1 MQKSLDT
8 KLAEIRKDPNSR
20 AFILADAKD
29 PDMARGIQA
38 LGPAMRSDPRAG
50 ARRAMNSPEAFPDS
64 EIGHRTVVDFD
75 ALIHAVVQQGLV
87 DIMLMS
93 AATSERLTIKER
105 LFDNSHVTPAAR
117 ANDTTDI
124 WVVRDGVYPKEA
136 SRPFRSA
143 TIDHIQCGKLE
154 CAPHERVLG
163 ANLGLY
169 SVTFVNNL
177 ERDMETLREFKRF
190 REEAERRGFRYFLE
204 IFDPNVH
211 SGIPAEK
218 IGAFVNDSIVRSL
231 AGVTGRGRPVFLK
244 MVYHGPKFT
253 EELANYDTTIP
264 VGILGGGAGT
274 TYDAFK
280 LIAEVQKYGARIAL
294 FGRKINNAEHQLAFI
309 EMLHRIVNGKI
320 SPEEAVR
327 AYHGVLQGLG
337 IKPHRSLDEDMQL
350 TDTSMSYA
358 ESARMVVTRKVS
370 GSVAAVSDRREIG
383 RKTAGGH
390 KPPLQVSAPQ
400 ADNASPILP
409 DGKPDFSRMTSAQ
422 RVAYHRLRLDRKLG
436 VSRGT

>member
-8 KLAEIRKDPNSR
+8 KLAEIRKSPNSR

-38 LGPAMRSDPRAG
+38 LGPVRRTDPRAR
-50 ARRAMNSPEAFPDS
+50 ARQSPEAFAAGEVNYRNVEDFYAITR
-64 EIGHRTVVDFD
+64 EVVR
-75 ALIHAVVQQGLV
+75 QGLI
-87 DIMLMS
+87 DILLMS
-93 AATSERLTIKER
+93 PSTNERLTIKER

-124 WVVRDGVYPKEA
+124 WVVRDGVYPKAA

-177 ERDMETLREFKRF
+177 ERDLETLREFKRF
-190 REEAERRGFRYFLE
+190 REEAERRDFRYFLE

-231 AGVTGRGRPVFLK
+231 AGVTERGRPLFLK

-253 EELANYDTTIP
+253 EELVNYDPTIP

-280 LIAEVQKYGARIAL
+280 LIAEVQKHGARIAL

-309 EMLHRIVNGKI
+309 EMLHRIVNGQI

-327 AYHGVLQGLG
+327 AYHGVLEGLG
-337 IKPHRSLDEDMQL
+337 IKPHRPLHEDMQL
-350 TDTSMSYA
+350 TDTAMSYA
-358 ESARMVVTRKVS
+358 GETVVTVPKKRTTFK
-370 GSVAAVSDRREIG
+370 AAQSDAI
-383 RKTAGGH
+383 A
-390 KPPLQVSAPQ
+390 
-400 ADNASPILP
+400 ADASPILP
-409 DGKPDFSRMTSAQ
+409 DGKPDFSRMTGAQ
-422 RVAYHRLRLDRKLG
+422 RVAYHKLRLDRKLG
-436 VSRGT
+436 VTRAV